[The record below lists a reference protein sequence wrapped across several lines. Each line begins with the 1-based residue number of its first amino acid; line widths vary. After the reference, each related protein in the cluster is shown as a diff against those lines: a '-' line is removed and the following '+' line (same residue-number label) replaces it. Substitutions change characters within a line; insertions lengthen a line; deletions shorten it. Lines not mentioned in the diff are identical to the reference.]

1 MNCDPGLQSE
11 KHGLASW
18 HPAHMPDGS
27 NSATLVGEPNRQ
39 LGSTNKG
46 EHDER
51 LGKGD
56 QGVEE
61 AVNTGKSVAVDP
73 LSNHDL
79 NALPPTPLQRDSL
92 SPRYVPGIGSKT
104 DFVNGQE
111 FRTPDA
117 DLHSDSS
124 STKVGGG
131 TQWAEDF
138 GGHNG
143 GLNPSMSTDLNDDW
157 TEDAQENKTING
169 LSFVSTPVQETSIT
183 DSLHDLS
190 AEGEHQGYTEVQN
203 MDKNLGS
210 HLQAEKL
217 LPALGSLNRTN
228 SFPAVPPL
236 HQTQEVQDQAH
247 ARSQVESILEEDEH
261 IGHAAEDK
269 FDADVT
275 ELNTNTTDPDQGDPF
290 SEVANAGESDFFDYA
305 NHADRGGNQF
315 SPTDDEAR
323 FEEGLPLVPSETF
336 SAEKESSPTLFGLSP
351 GVSSIQRSPPDEDFF
366 RDDPEAPEEASF
378 FRPPA
383 LDRKSTNQVLDSINH
398 QPYTA
403 VQDARA
409 PQNNQL
415 SLSDAAAD
423 HFRISGD
430 SIAPTS
436 SAEPFQKMN
445 GSEDEQASQKDQD
458 LAALWQAALDDD
470 ELLDDIEAPAGQPDA
485 AAKEG
490 PMTNS
495 QASPLPNSKAVYGT
509 DGRSQGLGDPTMDLP
524 RNSLPSQTRYTSNPN
539 QQTAASPFYP
549 SQTGTG
555 YQPQSTSTHFL
566 SHSSSSPAGFGQV
579 AAQQPPQS
587 SVLGPSRP
595 SMPKPIQSF
604 ADKSKGG
611 YTSPYDL
618 PMDVSRPK
626 RRTNLQQQQTV
637 SNPQTSS
644 RPLAPPRSSSMYV
657 SGTPADALSP
667 PLPPLPGT
675 KSSGLPAVRP
685 SSSEV
690 KPKPSM
696 GGFFEE
702 LPSIKSR
709 PPSSAGRYA
718 PTVSQQQSVQLPARP
733 EPPRQPSLAQQP
745 PSSSSNAAPAYQLV
759 PPERQNPYATLP
771 HQDHTTHAPLQ
782 TTSRYSPAPGTQS
795 NIPPPRSRYAASPA
809 TAPRP
814 PASAPTIPFQ
824 PRTSS
829 PLAQNATVPQQSH
842 HASSPT
848 SGIPERPRVAQIAA
862 TTQRHDPHYHLPG
875 LPQAE
880 EKFYPGVE
888 RIVSGTDVNASLLQ
902 SRFTHENL
910 PSQTGI
916 GLGPL
921 QSSPSNSGFSALTPD
936 SEQVSASPDLHV
948 PYMNEPQ
955 NQSQPSSGDVNE
967 APLRRPQTQSP
978 GITRPKLD
986 VLNRAKDVH
995 QRPASVTGGSSQSYA
1010 EPAASSH
1017 HAPLSQPRRNLTQ
1030 DLNYIRPTDGRE
1042 YDPLERWKG
1051 APIFKFGFGGI
1062 VATSF
1067 PKHVPRYAAGHGFP
1081 MIKCSPGEVRLQTG
1095 NRGTLEDDVTTFPGP
1110 LKSKSKKKEL
1120 LEWLQKKIE
1129 SLEKLQASVSSSSIL
1144 PDPVKRQDEKVL
1156 LWKIVKVLVE
1166 YDGTVTR
1173 NSKAENAV
1181 RSILCPAIAQHDGT
1195 DASLLGSRGPM
1206 TGISKPEGAIPV
1218 TEPANPE
1225 AMESIRRLLLQGER
1239 EKAVWHA
1246 VDCRMWAHA
1255 MVLASTLDKSIWK
1268 QVLHEFTRL
1277 EVKPFGANTESLA
1290 ALYEVFA
1297 GNWEESI
1304 DELVPPSARA
1314 GLQMVSKAASSGPT
1328 RNALDGLDKWK
1339 ETLTLI
1345 LSNRT
1350 QDDEN
1355 ALVALSRLLAGYGRI
1370 EAAHLCL
1377 IFAKSTGLFGATEDA
1392 QASVALL
1399 GSDHQQ
1405 QPFDYGRDLDSILL
1419 TEVYEF
1425 ARSVLIPSASLSV
1438 SPHLQSFK
1446 LYHAMLLAESGHR
1459 SEAQQYCD
1467 AIMSTLKSTTKPSPY
1482 YHTLLF
1488 TALDDL
1494 VERLQQAPRDSSSW
1508 MSKPM
1513 DKMSGSMWKR
1523 FNNFIVGDESD
1534 TGSIAS
1540 GKGDQDSGPFANV
1553 AADPANISHNA
1564 SSTDLYGAF
1573 TSQTVPPMPAPTAF
1587 GSRYAP
1593 SGQYTPR
1600 SSLEQQGRPSDEF
1613 QRPAQLSTLRP
1624 AQIQSPYP
1632 AQPSR
1637 YASSPAPRQDPSS
1650 QPYKA
1655 TYQPSHYDSQ
1665 KPESYLPTPP
1675 SQPDYMPTAPPDAP
1689 SSLLYPPEPFRKE
1702 SPSETQVSHS
1712 YTPDQDVQPS
1722 IPYEPPP
1729 SSTNGPSVSAYEPP
1743 SSYMPYDP
1751 EVQENESPTDKRS
1764 PRKKKSFMY
1773 DDDDDFAARA
1783 AAVLKDDKARKD
1795 READEAFRKAAEA
1808 DAQKDLKPKK
1818 SGWFGGVGGWLGGK
1832 KDDDLS
1838 SQEPKAIKAKLG
1850 EESSFYYDK
1859 ELKKWVN
1866 KKGPAPA
1873 ASEATKAPPPRGP
1886 PSRAVSGAGGPP
1898 RPPSPERSIPPVPPL
1913 PPTER
1918 GTPPV
1923 NASQPMA
1930 PAQNLSHPPSGS
1942 GTPARTA
1949 SPGMSINEPAASSGP
1964 PSAPPS
1970 RPSTAVGGGGGG
1982 GIDDLLGAPQARKGG
1997 TLKRAKKGRGY
2008 VDVMANG
2015 AK

>member
-1 MNCDPGLQSE
+1 MNGDPGLQSE
-11 KHGLASW
+11 EHNLASW
-18 HPAHMPDGS
+18 HPAHMPDG
-27 NSATLVGEPNRQ
+27 NNIATPVGEPNRQ
-39 LGSTNKG
+39 LEIPKRD
-46 EHDER
+46 EHDEG
-51 LGKGD
+51 LEKGN
-56 QGVEE
+56 EWIE
-61 AVNTGKSVAVDP
+61 KAANISKSGAVDL

-79 NALPPTPLQRDSL
+79 NPWSSTPLQRDPL
-92 SPRYVPGIGSKT
+92 SPRYVPGIGSGT
-104 DFVNGQE
+104 DSVKGQA
-111 FRTPDA
+111 FRGPSPDH
-117 DLHSDSS
+117 HSESS
-124 STKVGGG
+124 PTKIGDG
-131 TQWAEDF
+131 TQWEDGF
-138 GGHNG
+138 SDHNG
-143 GLNPSMSTDLNDDW
+143 DLNPSMSTGFDGDW
-157 TEDAQENKTING
+157 SQDSQKNNTING
-169 LSFVSTPVQETSIT
+169 LSFFSTTVKETSIT
-183 DSLHDLS
+183 DSSHDLS
-190 AEGEHQGYTEVQN
+190 AEEEHQGYKEVQN
-203 MDKNLGS
+203 MNQSLGS
-210 HLQAEKL
+210 HLQAEQL

-228 SFPAVPPL
+228 SFPAIPPL
-236 HQTQEVQDQAH
+236 HQAQRGQDQAH

-261 IGHAAEDK
+261 IGHAAENR
-269 FDADVT
+269 FDAEVP
-275 ELNTNTTDPDQGDPF
+275 EPNTDTTDPDLGDPF
-290 SEVANAGESDFFDYA
+290 SEVGNAEESDCFNYP
-305 NHADRGGNQF
+305 NHADSGGYPF

-323 FEEGLPLVPSETF
+323 FEEGLPLVPSEPF
-336 SAEKESSPTLFGLSP
+336 SPGKESSSMNLGLSP
-351 GVSSIQRSPPDEDFF
+351 GLSSTHRSPPNEDFF
-366 RDDPEAPEEASF
+366 ADDSETPQEESF
-378 FRPPA
+378 FRPMT
-383 LDRKSTNQVLDSINH
+383 LDRKTTNQVLDGMDYP
-398 QPYTA
+398 PYTA
-403 VQDARA
+403 THDARA
-409 PQNNQL
+409 AQNSQMP
-415 SLSDAAAD
+415 LSDAAAD
-423 HFRISGD
+423 DLGLSGG
-430 SIAPTS
+430 SIAPAPSAQS
-436 SAEPFQKMN
+436 SQIMN
-445 GSEDEQASQKDQD
+445 DLPEEEASQNHED
-458 LAALWQAALDDD
+458 LAAIWQAALDDD
-470 ELLDDIEAPAGQPDA
+470 ELLDDMETPAGQPDS
-485 AAKEG
+485 AAKVE
-490 PMTNS
+490 PRTNS
-495 QASPLPNSKAVYGT
+495 QASPLPNPKAVYEAEG
-509 DGRSQGLGDPTMDLP
+509 DSQGFGSTTMDP
-524 RNSLPSQTRYTSNPN
+524 RGISLSLQNRYGPTPY

-549 SQTGTG
+549 SQTRAGH
-555 YQPQSTSTHFL
+555 PSQSISTHFL
-566 SHSSSSPAGFGQV
+566 SQSSSAPAGFDQV
-579 AAQQPPQS
+579 AAQQPPQT
-587 SVLGPSRP
+587 SVLAPSRP
-595 SMPKPIQSF
+595 SMPKPAQSF
-604 ADKSKGG
+604 ADKSKSG

-626 RRTNLQQQQTV
+626 RRTNFQQLQTA
-637 SNPQTSS
+637 SKPQTSS

-657 SGTPADALSP
+657 SGPPADALSP

-675 KSSGLPAVRP
+675 KSSLPAVRP
-685 SSSEV
+685 SSSEI
-690 KPKPSM
+690 KPKPSV
-696 GGFFEE
+696 GSFFEE
-702 LPSIKSR
+702 LPSVKSR

-718 PTVSQQQSVQLPARP
+718 PTASQQQSVQLPTRP

-745 PSSSSNAAPAYQLV
+745 PSNLSNATSSYQLV
-759 PPERQNPYATLP
+759 PPERQSPYALLP
-771 HQDHTTHAPLQ
+771 HQDNTTPAPVQ
-782 TTSRYSPAPGTQS
+782 MTSRYSPAPGSQA

-809 TAPRP
+809 AAPRP
-814 PASAPTIPFQ
+814 PASTPMIPFQ

-829 PLAQNATVPQQSH
+829 PLAQNSTVSQQPHRAGPSI
-842 HASSPT
+842 SE
-848 SGIPERPRVAQIAA
+848 IPERPRVPHRVA
-862 TTQRHDPHYHLPG
+862 TTQRHDPHYHSPG
-875 LPQAE
+875 LPQVE
-880 EKFYPGVE
+880 EHFDPGIGRNVP
-888 RIVSGTDVNASLLQ
+888 GTDANASRLETGL
-902 SRFTHENL
+902 THENL
-910 PSQTGI
+910 PSQPNL

-921 QSSPSNSGFSALTPD
+921 QSSPSNSWVSALTPD
-936 SEQVSASPDLHV
+936 SEPVSSSPDLHL
-948 PYMNEPQ
+948 PPMNEPPR
-955 NQSQPSSGDVNE
+955 QSQTSSGNVNE
-967 APLRRPQTQSP
+967 APPRRPQTQSP
-978 GITRPKLD
+978 GVTRPKPD

-995 QRPASVTGGSSQSYA
+995 QRPASAIGGSSQSYV

-1017 HAPLSQPRRNLTQ
+1017 YAPMSQPKRNATQ

-1042 YDPLERWKG
+1042 HDPLERWKG
-1051 APIFKFGFGGI
+1051 APILKFGFGGSI
-1062 VATSF
+1062 VTTF

-1095 NRGTLEDDVTTFPGP
+1095 NQGILADDVSTFPGP

-1129 SLEKLQASVSSSSIL
+1129 SLVKLQASVQPSSIL
-1144 PDPVKRQDEKVL
+1144 PDPIKRHDEKIL
-1156 LWKIVKVLVE
+1156 LWKVVKVLVE
-1166 YDGTVTR
+1166 HDGIVTR
-1173 NSKAENAV
+1173 NNKAENAV
-1181 RSILCPAIAQHDGT
+1181 RLILCPAIAEKEGT
-1195 DASLLGSRGPM
+1195 EASLLGSRGLLV
-1206 TGISKPEGAIPV
+1206 GISKPEGSNPV

-1246 VDCRMWAHA
+1246 VDWRMWAHA

-1277 EVKPFGANTESLA
+1277 EVKPFGENTESLA

-1350 QDDEN
+1350 QNDEN

-1377 IFAKSTGLFGATEDA
+1377 IFAKSTGLFGGTEDA

-1399 GSDHQQ
+1399 GADHQQ

-1425 ARSVLIPSASLSV
+1425 ARSVLASSASLSV
-1438 SPHLQSFK
+1438 SPHLQSYK

-1482 YHTLLF
+1482 YHNLLF

-1494 VERLQQAPRDSSSW
+1494 VERLQQGPRDGSSW

-1534 TGSIAS
+1534 TGSISS
-1540 GKGDQDSGPFANV
+1540 GKGDQDAGPFAKV
-1553 AADPANISHNA
+1553 AADAANISRSA
-1564 SSTDLYGAF
+1564 SSTDLYSAF
-1573 TSQTVPPMPAPTAF
+1573 ASPAVPPMPAATAF

-1593 SGQYTPR
+1593 TGQYTPR
-1600 SSLEQQGRPSDEF
+1600 SSLEQQGRPSEEF
-1613 QRPAQLSTLRP
+1613 QRPAQMSTLRP
-1624 AQIQSPYP
+1624 AQTQSSYP
-1632 AQPSR
+1632 SQPSR
-1637 YASSPAPRQDPSS
+1637 YTSSPAPRQDPLS

-1675 SQPDYMPTAPPDAP
+1675 SQPEYMPTAPPDDP
-1689 SSLLYPPEPFRKE
+1689 SSSLYPPEPFGRGAQL
-1702 SPSETQVSHS
+1702 ETPVS
-1712 YTPDQDVQPS
+1712 YNNTPYPDAQPS
-1722 IPYEPPP
+1722 ILHATP
-1729 SSTNGPSVSAYEPP
+1729 SSSTYDPNVSAYEPP
-1743 SSYMPYDP
+1743 SSYVPYDP

-1773 DDDDDFAARA
+1773 DDEDEDFTARA

-1795 READEAFRKAAEA
+1795 REANEAFRKAAEA

-1832 KDDDLS
+1832 KDDELS
-1838 SQEPKAIKAKLG
+1838 GQEPKAIKAKLG

-1873 ASEATKAPPPRGP
+1873 ASEAPKVPPPRGP
-1886 PSRAVSGAGGPP
+1886 PSRAVSGVGGPP
-1898 RPPSPERSIPPVPPL
+1898 PSPGISTPPVPPL
-1913 PPTER
+1913 PLEHR

-1923 NASQPMA
+1923 NVSQPMP
-1930 PAQNLSHPPSGS
+1930 PAQNVSHPPSGN

-1949 SPGMSINEPAASSGP
+1949 SPGISMNEQPASSGP

-1970 RPSTAVGGGGGG
+1970 RPSTAVGGGG